1 MEKKILYINRKD
13 PSKVKAVHAV
23 ALVRKVKILPA
34 PEEEVQEL
42 PEDAEILKFIGFGS
56 QEVGSFLQDLKKIG
70 IRVDLKCME
79 TEHNKEWR
87 LSALHKELQEEHE
100 HMMKEFQ
107 KTK

>member
-42 PEDAEILKFIGFGS
+42 PEDAEKLGRFYRI
-56 QEVGSFLQDLKKIG
+56 
-70 IRVDLKCME
+70 
-79 TEHNKEWR
+79 
-87 LSALHKELQEEHE
+87 
-100 HMMKEFQ
+100 
-107 KTK
+107 